1 MSLRGAAELPASGWP
16 VLPKPFRVTAQT
28 ERNVVRICP
37 FGEVDIETVGQI
49 REQIEKSTATA
60 ARRVVLDLRGATF
73 LDSAG
78 LHLVLEAD
86 AASRADGW
94 EFGLI
99 GGPAYVQRVFDL
111 TGSRARLPSSR
122 HLSSQTYYLLGGRS
136 GTRSERSGSKVN
148 AGRTRDAAR
157 ADTPS
162 GLLDRSAGGLG
173 GPTRV
178 RAPSHGCRQ

>member
-1 MSLRGAAELPASGWP
+1 MSLRGAAELPASGRP

-86 AASRADGW
+86 AASRADG
-94 EFGLI
+94 
-99 GGPAYVQRVFDL
+99 
-111 TGSRARLPSSR
+111 
-122 HLSSQTYYLLGGRS
+122 
-136 GTRSERSGSKVN
+136 
-148 AGRTRDAAR
+148 
-157 ADTPS
+157 
-162 GLLDRSAGGLG
+162 
-173 GPTRV
+173 
-178 RAPSHGCRQ
+178 